1 VLNWCPPFEGTVT
14 ANPDGSGEGW
24 GPQVLKE
31 FKEFINKGNLIELAT
46 AFIMGLAFKS
56 VVDAFVGNGTP
67 ELPGIVGSLIAIVF
81 GGDAAAGLAGKG
93 PVVNGTL
100 IPIGSF
106 VAALIN
112 FLIIA
117 FVMFM
122 IVKAYNKMKKNSPPD
137 EPSDEVKLLAEIRDQ
152 LRAPR

>member
-1 VLNWCPPFEGTVT
+1 VF
-14 ANPDGSGEGW
+14 
-24 GPQVLKE
+24 KE
-31 FKEFINKGNLIELAT
+31 FKEFINKGNLVAIAT
-46 AFIMGLAFKS
+46 AFIMGLAFKG

-106 VAALIN
+106 AAAVIN

-117 FVMFM
+117 AIMFF
-122 IVKAYNKMKKNSPPD
+122 IVKAYDKWRKATPD
-137 EPSDEVKLLAEIRDQ
+137 EPSDEVKLLTEIRDQ